1 LLEVVEVEEKETMYA
16 MVAMQNGGVEKLAV
30 EAEEGEQEDESAVE
44 VEEVAEAEG
53 SEVAKVAEVAE
64 AEGSEV
70 AKAAE
75 VEGSAKVEI

>member
-53 SEVAKVAEVAE
+53 SEVAK
-64 AEGSEV
+64 
-70 AKAAE
+70 AAE

>member
-1 LLEVVEVEEKETMYA
+1 MEEKETMYA

-53 SEVAKVAEVAE
+53 SEVAK
-64 AEGSEV
+64 
-70 AKAAE
+70 AAE